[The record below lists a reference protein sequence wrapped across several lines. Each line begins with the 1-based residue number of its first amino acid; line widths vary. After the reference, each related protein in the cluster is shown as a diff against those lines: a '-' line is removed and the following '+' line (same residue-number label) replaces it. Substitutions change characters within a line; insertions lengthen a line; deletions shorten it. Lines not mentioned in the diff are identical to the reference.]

1 MFDFFNLKSWKVR
14 ISDLEIEVSA
24 LKKMLKD
31 VELNLEMA
39 KKKKLIDKDTDG
51 NKAKLDA
58 YNGVLDY

>member
-31 VELNLEMA
+31 LELNLEMA

-51 NKAKLDA
+51 NKTKLDA